1 MRTRT
6 LLLLAVACGL
16 AVLVAG
22 LIALLRIDR
31 HDTTTRRVA
40 VGEVASAGDLEVTVV
55 SAGEVDGLMRVTV
68 RLGGVDDESILDQ
81 VRLVVPGALIAPL
94 NPAQAGDRACAVAT
108 EREQECELVF
118 GVAAVDGSA
127 RSLLMRRGEDQLRW
141 DLALG

>member
-31 HDTTTRRVA
+31 QDTTTRRVA
-40 VGEVASAGDLEVTVV
+40 VGELASAGDLEVTVV
-55 SAGEVDGLMRVTV
+55 SAAEADGLMRVTV
-68 RLGGVDDESILDQ
+68 RFGGVDDAAVLDY

-94 NPAQAGDRACAVAT
+94 SSAQAGDGACAVAT

-127 RSLLMRRGEDQLRW
+127 RSLLVRRGEDQLRW

>member
-31 HDTTTRRVA
+31 HDSATLRVP
-40 VGEVASAGDLEVTVV
+40 VGGTGRAGDLEVTVLG
-55 SAGEVDGLMRVTV
+55 SQELDGLMRVTV
-68 RLGGVDDESILDQ
+68 RIGGVDDPAVLDN
-81 VRLVVPGALIAPL
+81 VRLVVPGQLLEPL
-94 NPAQAGDRACAVAT
+94 EPGQAGEGACAAATVA
-108 EREQECELVF
+108 EQECVLVF
-118 GVAAVDGSA
+118 GVGAATGSA
-127 RSLLMRRGEDQLRW
+127 RSLLVRRAEDQLRW